1 MEKRWNIDP
10 ADIKDDC
17 VGCYLD
23 KRWKQAKSVMD
34 QRTRGHEFF
43 EKISHNQS
51 IYDDNGQIGKVRF
64 SEGST
69 QAIKRKIR
77 SQTIQRVP
85 DGQITTQYDKNSIEQ
100 VEIEYIFQNKVLASE
115 FDDVDRFTDLL
126 RTFNAAYDHGY
137 ACVRTGFEEDC
148 CGDIRTSYTLIDW
161 NDVKPAP
168 DCRFIE
174 QARWYMVREYVSKS
188 ELEALI
194 DETTGSVI
202 DSTYNEDVVK
212 YIIEN
217 DVKSGIDPLSM
228 KLADKQNGVTPIES
242 VEVRTMYERGAKEF
256 VTYVP
261 SIRAVLRTVKNY
273 DPHKDV
279 PIHFLILEPDPC
291 FPLGVSSIMY
301 TLSQQQF
308 ADAFQTT
315 SYNTLLLAANPP
327 IMGFGNLTPSAIKM
341 RPRAFWPMGT
351 NPNNKVEP
359 FKVETTTLTQYG
371 SILENVSA
379 NMQKNLN
386 ITDATIASDANVH
399 GYSGT
404 PQGVDMQQRDKTIT
418 VNQYQKRIEKFFANW
433 ANHALRSYLA
443 SMTGKQ
449 EMTVD
454 EQTRRRIWD
463 IEQAKQAEKS
473 IIDGNKIE
481 VDFDELSSDMLEF
494 RVRTGSLIESEK
506 ETERKALQDL
516 LVPVS
521 QMMNAVSDANKP
533 AFEQNIMQMLSRI
546 FELSDIDISAQASAR
561 IDDKLV
567 AAAVQATMEEVA
579 KQGMQIQRMQQQIAP
594 QGASTAEQLK
604 EPMPLQEP
612 MPEQNQGAQPL
623 TEAQDD
629 MMPVSAMP
637 APQPSD
643 VDIAQ

>member
-1 MEKRWNIDP
+1 MDKRWNIDP

-23 KRWKQAKSVMD
+23 KQWRQAKSVMD

-51 IYDDNGQIGKVRF
+51 IYSDHGQVGKVRF

-85 DGQITTQYDKNSIEQ
+85 DGQIVTQYDKNSIEQ
-100 VEIEYIFQNKVLASE
+100 VEIEYIFKNKVLASE

-126 RTFNAAYDHGY
+126 RTFNASYDHGY
-137 ACVRTGFEEDC
+137 ACVRTGFEEDM

-174 QARWYMVREYVSKS
+174 QAQWYMIREYVSKS

-194 DETTGSVI
+194 DPDTDSVK
-202 DSTYNEDVVK
+202 DDTYNENVVK
-212 YIIEN
+212 YIVEN
-217 DVKSGIDPLSM
+217 EVKSGIEPLSV
-228 KLADKQNGVTPIES
+228 KLADKENGVTPVES
-242 VEVRTMYERGAKEF
+242 IEVRTMYKRGADEF

-261 SIRAVLRTVKNY
+261 SLRAVLRTVKNY
-273 DPHKDV
+273 DPRKDV

-327 IMGFGNLTPSAIKM
+327 LMGFGNLTPSAIKM

-443 SMTGKQ
+443 AMSGKQ
-449 EMTVD
+449 SMTVD

-463 IEQAKQAEKS
+463 IEQARQDEKT

-481 VDFDELSSDMLEF
+481 IDFGELSSDMLEF
-494 RVRTGSLIESEK
+494 KVRTGSLIESEK
-506 ETERKALQDL
+506 ETERKALQEL
-516 LVPVS
+516 IVPVS
-521 QMMNAVSDANKP
+521 QMMNAVSDQNKP

-546 FELSDIDISAQASAR
+546 FELSDIDISAQAAAR
-561 IDDKLV
+561 IDDKLI

-579 KQGMQIQRMQQQIAP
+579 KQSMQIQQLQQQGASPQGQAP
-594 QGASTAEQLK
+594 QG
-604 EPMPLQEP
+604 EPLGPGQQQTE
-612 MPEQNQGAQPL
+612 GAQTPAEETIPL
-623 TEAQDD
+623 GE
-629 MMPVSAMP
+629 MP
-637 APQPSD
+637 APLPSD
-643 VDIAQ
+643 VDMP